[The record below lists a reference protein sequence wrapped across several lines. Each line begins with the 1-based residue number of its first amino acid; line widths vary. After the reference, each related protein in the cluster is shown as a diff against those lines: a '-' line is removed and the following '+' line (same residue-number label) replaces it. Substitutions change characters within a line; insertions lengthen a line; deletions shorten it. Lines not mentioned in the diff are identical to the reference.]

1 MSPRFAQQPRRG
13 FVGAPI
19 TAGGILGV
27 VLLYASLATLWILFS
42 DRLLGLLVSDHD
54 TLLALSIL
62 KGFLYVIVTSLL
74 LFLLL
79 RRMLVSSTHCR
90 QDMDGGHPGLVAW
103 PRWSLYLVAIVLC
116 VIMAFVRQELAVSL
130 ANRPLLIMMV
140 LPIIIAAALG
150 GFGPGLIATVLVAG
164 AAAWFIPPDGS
175 FAMAE
180 IHDIVQWAILLC
192 DGLLI
197 VLVSAIMHH
206 SRQLELERWRELL
219 TAQESLRKSEEGY
232 RRLHES
238 MMDCFVQTSMTG
250 EILFV
255 NNAFLEMLGYG
266 EEELR
271 GKRFQELTPA
281 KWHVLEEK
289 IIAAEI
295 LPRGYSDV
303 YEKEYIKKDGTVFPV
318 EIRSFLLR
326 NGAGQPEGMWAIVR
340 DITTRKR
347 ADEERERLLAAIEQA
362 GEMIMITDPAGTIC
376 YVNPAFARV
385 TGYSREE
392 TIGKT
397 PRILKSGEQDD
408 QHYRTLWATIT
419 SGSSWEGRMVNRRK
433 DGTLYTEEATISP
446 VFDQTGR
453 IVNYVSVKRDITE
466 HLELTARFQQAQKME
481 AVGRLAGGVA
491 HDYNNMLSVILGYT
505 ELALDR
511 TEPSSPLH
519 ADLQEILQAAK
530 RSADITRQLLAF
542 ARKQKAA
549 PMVLDLNDAVQRM
562 LKMLRRLIGED
573 ITLIW
578 QPAASVWPVRIDP
591 AQLDQILANL
601 CVNARDA
608 IAGVG
613 TVTIETENRTI
624 DEAFCVQHP
633 DFVAGEFVLL
643 AVSDDGCGMDRE
655 ILAHL
660 FEPFFTTKGIGKGTG
675 LGLSTI
681 YGIVRQSGGFIDVYS
696 EPGCG
701 TTFRVYL
708 PRQEENARMIEA
720 VKGELPPPARGETV
734 LLVEDEAAI
743 LNLGRTLLERLGY
756 IVLSAATPQE
766 AIRLAQEQVGAIDL
780 LITDVIMPEMNGRD
794 LADQL
799 RMFCPGLRTLFMSG
813 YTANVIA
820 QQGGLEG
827 DVHYLQKP
835 FTMHDLAVQARK
847 TLNGEW

>member
-1 MSPRFAQQPRRG
+1 MSPRFASPAQHRG
-13 FVGAPI
+13 IGRTI
-19 TAGGILGV
+19 TADAILRI
-27 VLLYASLATLWILFS
+27 VLLYASFATLWILFS
-42 DRLLGLLVSDHD
+42 DRLLGLLVRDHD

-62 KGFLYVIVTSLL
+62 KGFLYVIVSSLL
-74 LFLLL
+74 LFWLL
-79 RRMLVSSTHCR
+79 RRMSGAADAGWATVADR
-90 QDMDGGHPGLVAW
+90 QPGLVSW
-103 PRWSLYLVAIVLC
+103 PRWSLHLIAIVLF
-116 VIMAFVRQELAVSL
+116 VMTMFVREELAVSL
-130 ANRPLLIMMV
+130 ANRPLLVILV
-140 LPIIIAAALG
+140 LPVIVAAALG
-150 GFGPGLIATVLVAG
+150 GFGPGLLATVLGAG
-164 AAAWFIPPDGS
+164 AAAWSMPPVGS
-175 FAMAE
+175 FAMAT
-180 IHDIVQWAILLC
+180 IYDVVQWAILLC
-192 DGLLI
+192 NGLLI
-197 VLVSAIMHH
+197 VLVSEIMHH
-206 SRQLELERWRELL
+206 ARRREVERWQELL
-219 TAQESLRKSEEGY
+219 AAQESLRKSEEGY

-271 GKRFQELTPA
+271 GKRFQELTPE
-281 KWHVLEEK
+281 KWHALEEK

-326 NGAGQPEGMWAIVR
+326 DGAGQPEGMWAIVR

-446 VFDQTGR
+446 VFDQAGR

-511 TEPSSPLH
+511 TEPSSPLS

-573 ITLIW
+573 ITLVW
-578 QPAASVWPVRIDP
+578 QPAAAVWPVRIDP

-613 TVTIETENRTI
+613 TVIIETENRVI

-696 EPGCG
+696 EPGSG
-701 TTFRVYL
+701 TTFTVYL
-708 PRQEENARMIEA
+708 PRHAGDVRLIVADNGALA
-720 VKGELPPPARGETV
+720 PPAQGETV

-743 LNLGRTLLERLGY
+743 LKLGRTLLERLGY
-756 IVLSAATPQE
+756 TVLSAATPQE
-766 AIRLAQEQVGAIDL
+766 AIRLAQEQAGAIDL

-794 LADQL
+794 LAGQL
-799 RMFCPGLRTLFMSG
+799 RPFCPGLRTLFMSG

-820 QQGGLEG
+820 QQGGLEA

-847 TLNGEW
+847 ALNGEG